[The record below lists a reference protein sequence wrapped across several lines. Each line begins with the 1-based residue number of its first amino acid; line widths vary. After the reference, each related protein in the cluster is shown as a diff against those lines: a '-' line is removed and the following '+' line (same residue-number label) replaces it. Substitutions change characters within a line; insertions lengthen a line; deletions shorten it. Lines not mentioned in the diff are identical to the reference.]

1 VSISASRCLVTSGG
15 FACQVAHVR
24 ICLQAARE
32 TGALQAAKS
41 KLEKQVEELTW
52 RLQLAQ
58 KISEQKV
65 AEVHKLQSEL
75 KDAKDNAEQVQAVL
89 AREREEHKVELSR
102 ANSSS
107 VEVATAGV
115 SAKASAE
122 LMAKYEKLVSQ
133 NGQLM
138 VRTASMELC

>member
-1 VSISASRCLVTSGG
+1 M
-15 FACQVAHVR
+15 
-24 ICLQAARE
+24 
-32 TGALQAAKS
+32 
-41 KLEKQVEELTW
+41 EELTW

-65 AEVHKLQSEL
+65 AEVNKLQTEL
-75 KDAKDNAEQVQAVL
+75 KDAKEHAEQVQAVL
-89 AREREEHKVELSR
+89 TREREDHKTELER
-102 ANSSS
+102 AKSASA
-107 VEVATAGV
+107 ETASTGV

-138 VRTASMELC
+138 VRD

>member
-1 VSISASRCLVTSGG
+1 M
-15 FACQVAHVR
+15 
-24 ICLQAARE
+24 QAARE

-65 AEVHKLQSEL
+65 AEVHRLQAEL
-75 KDAKDNAEQVQAVL
+75 KDAKEHAEQAQATL
-89 AREREEHKVELSR
+89 AKERQEHTAEVSAAK
-102 ANSSS
+102 SSS
-107 VEVATAGV
+107 AEVAVAGV

-122 LMAKYEKLVSQ
+122 LRAKYEKLVSQ

-138 VRTASMELC
+138 VRTAPPEHA